1 MSVLQAINELPL
13 NTDATAA
20 QYASFLKKFAQY
32 VGKTEDDGS
41 IYAAKECFTDENI
54 AGFLL
59 KFFNENDHKPH
70 FKKSILAAIGSGL
83 LYHGLPGIFSSVG
96 KPLIYSLGKPS
107 LGLLLLCKKS

>member
-59 KFFNENDHKPH
+59 KFFNEKDHKPH

-96 KPLIYSLGKPS
+96 VYPVTLKMKKVPS
-107 LGLLLLCKKS
+107 FFYYL

>member
-13 NTDATAA
+13 NTDNTAT

-32 VGKTEDDGS
+32 VGKSEDDGS

-59 KFFNENDHKPH
+59 KFFNEKDHKPH

-83 LYHGLPGIFSSVG
+83 LYHGLPGIFSSFGVY
-96 KPLIYSLGKPS
+96 PLTLKM
-107 LGLLLLCKKS
+107 KKVFSYFICFLNI